1 MAPTDM
7 GHPKLGH
14 KQSRAH
20 MYTLTCV
27 LHTCTHK
34 HIDTKSSIPLQWQR
48 KAEGTCMFNLQPSI
62 SACSCS
68 YATHCDPQPPP
79 SIPYTPSRKSKEEVN
94 KACREWVS
102 TYGGEVKPTTF
113 LISQSGSSVMEVQH
127 SKLIL
132 FLSWVYTWPFSA
144 SNFMFTERVSLLTAY
159 HPNSYRLF
167 LSVPHWRIIW
177 DDEEAETGKEWKI
190 WRETGRERLLYIG
203 RRMWH

>member
-1 MAPTDM
+1 M

-144 SNFMFTERVSLLTAY
+144 SIPCSPNVSPFSQHTIQIPIGYSWVFHTDALYGMMRRQRLGKSERY
-159 HPNSYRLF
+159 GGRQ
-167 LSVPHWRIIW
+167 
-177 DDEEAETGKEWKI
+177 EE
-190 WRETGRERLLYIG
+190 RDFYI
-203 RRMWH
+203 